1 MLLTDFHIHSDCSP
15 DAFCSMT
22 DMAKAA
28 QERGVGLLCF
38 TDHCDLDW
46 YQTGEEDFNCFNYWP
61 DALKLLDDAHKAL
74 PDKPEVRIG
83 VELGEANHHVERAEK
98 IASTPELDFVLGS
111 LHSLRGLV
119 DFYCQPYY
127 SLEHCREL
135 LHTYLAELT
144 EIAKLPFV
152 DSIAHIGYTRRYMHQ
167 AGYDIKLTMAEFGD
181 EIDLLFDTAI
191 ENGKGIELNT
201 SGLRNSLVG
210 ETIPSA
216 ELLARYKERGG
227 EIITIGSDAHKTE
240 DAGAGLREGVE
251 LLQSLGFK
259 YITAFKKRKA
269 EFIEIK

>member
-15 DAFCSMT
+15 DAFFSMT
-22 DMAKAA
+22 DMAKSAHS
-28 QERGVGLLCF
+28 RGVDLLCF

-46 YQTGEEDFNCFNYWP
+46 YQTGEEDFNCFDYWP
-61 DALKLLDDAHKAL
+61 DALKLLDDAHKAI
-74 PDKPEVRIG
+74 PDIPEIRIG

-98 IASTPELDFVLGS
+98 IAATEELDFVLGS
-111 LHSLRGLV
+111 LHSLRGQP
-119 DFYCQPYY
+119 DFYCLPYQ

-135 LHTYLAELT
+135 MHIYLAELT

-167 AGYDIKLTMAEFGD
+167 AGYDIRLNMAEFGG
-181 EIDLLFDTAI
+181 EIDLLFDTVI
-191 ENGKGIELNT
+191 ENGKCIELNT
-201 SGLRNSLVG
+201 SGLRNSNVG

-227 EIITIGSDAHKTE
+227 ENITIGSDAHKTE
-240 DAGAGLREGVE
+240 DAGAGLKEGVE
-251 LLQSLGFK
+251 LLKALGFK
-259 YITAFKKRKA
+259 YITAFKKRKP